1 MKLNLRSVPSSF
13 IHRRLK
19 NVFLFCMSKAVGK
32 GGWEYQVTNSP
43 ALTGVSLIK
52 STVLPMRN
60 IKKLVDLFCL
70 GGQLN

>member
-1 MKLNLRSVPSSF
+1 
-13 IHRRLK
+13 
-19 NVFLFCMSKAVGK
+19 MSKAVGK

-60 IKKLVDLFCL
+60 IKKLIDLFCL